1 MLVGPAIRRVAIVG
15 GVRIPFARSYTAYAT
30 ASNQDMLTAVFR
42 AVVER
47 FKLAGERLGDVAAGA
62 VIKHPRDYNLVRESV
77 LSTSL
82 DPQTP
87 GLDLQRACGTS
98 LEAAIDIGNKIALGQ
113 IEVGIAGGVDS
124 VSDAPI
130 LYPHSYQQLLLRSYR
145 GRSALQRL
153 TPWFDLRP
161 KHFKPVLPAVVEPRT
176 GLSMGQSTE
185 IMAKRWQIS
194 RTDQDLLAYDSHL
207 KAAAAWRDG
216 FYDDLV
222 VEYLGLKTD
231 NNVRTDSSL
240 DKLGKLRPSF
250 AADGTLTAGN
260 STPLTDGASAV
271 LLATPEWAAKHNLP
285 VLAYL
290 RYGKVWAVDFA
301 SGKEGLLMAP
311 AYAVPAM
318 LRDAGITL
326 QDFDY
331 YEIHEA
337 FAAQVLCTLKAWE
350 SADYCRHALGLTAA
364 ARQHRPRQAQHQG
377 RQPRARPSL
386 RRHRH
391 AHRERAGEDPG
402 RRCQRQARPD
412 LGVHRRR
419 HGRDRD
425 PRALVSGRAVPPA
438 RAAPASCARAGSPA
452 PRAAPGGTGATH
464 PRCTRRCTRPA
475 APARARGWP
484 GTVPAPGWPRHA
496 ASGSSSQQS

>member
-1 MLVGPAIRRVAIVG
+1 MLVGPAVRRVAILG
-15 GVRIPFARSYTAYAT
+15 GLRIPFARAYTAYAS
-30 ASNQDMLTAVFR
+30 ASNQDMLTAVLR
-42 AVVER
+42 ALVER
-47 FKLAGERLGDVAAGA
+47 FGLQGERLGDVAAGA
-62 VIKHPRDYNLVRESV
+62 VIKHTKDYNLVRESV
-77 LSTSL
+77 LSSGL

-87 GLDLQRACGTS
+87 GLDLQRACGTG

-130 LYPHSYQQLLLRSYR
+130 VYPRSYQQLLLRSYR
-145 GRSALQRL
+145 ARTALQRL
-153 TPWFDLRP
+153 KPWLDLRP
-161 KHFKPVLPAVVEPRT
+161 GDFRPVVPAVVEPRT

-185 IMAKRWQIS
+185 IMAKRWQVN
-194 RTDQDLLAYDSHL
+194 RTEQDLLAYDSHL
-207 KAAAAWRDG
+207 KAAAAWRAG

-222 VEYLGLKTD
+222 IEYLGLKSD
-231 NNVRTDSSL
+231 NNVRADTSL

-271 LLATPEWAAKHNLP
+271 LLATPEWAAKRNLP

-290 RYGKVWAVDFA
+290 RYGKAWAVDFA

-350 SADYCRHALGLTAA
+350 SADYCRLALGLPAALGSIDRSKLNIKGGSVALGHPFAATGTRIVAALAKLLAGDANAKRGLVSVCTAGGMGVTA
-364 ARQHRPRQAQHQG
+364 ILERQA
-377 RQPRARPSL
+377 A
-386 RRHRH
+386 
-391 AHRERAGEDPG
+391 
-402 RRCQRQARPD
+402 
-412 LGVHRRR
+412 
-419 HGRDRD
+419 
-425 PRALVSGRAVPPA
+425 
-438 RAAPASCARAGSPA
+438 
-452 PRAAPGGTGATH
+452 
-464 PRCTRRCTRPA
+464 
-475 APARARGWP
+475 
-484 GTVPAPGWPRHA
+484 
-496 ASGSSSQQS
+496 